1 MIELEQFLWELELFE
16 KAKRYL
22 ATPVCRSG
30 YIDRLQ
36 VTDNMVLA
44 GESALSEKTM
54 QMIFLLCYH
63 LKIRKMREL
72 KKQ

>member
-1 MIELEQFLWELELFE
+1 MIELEQFLWKLEMFE

-36 VTDNMVLA
+36 VTDNMALA

-54 QMIFLLCYH
+54 RMIFLSCYH
-63 LKIRKMREL
+63 LKIKKMREFR
-72 KKQ
+72 KQ